1 LKKLLKLNYRHFFLV
16 VLIHIYLKNIIKQ
29 NTNVYGNNE
38 KKKKLNSI
46 ISQLGET
53 STSIVHCNWW

>member
-1 LKKLLKLNYRHFFLV
+1 V